1 MSNKVEIVQYSEKAI
16 AVFGDTK
23 PYINELK
30 ELGGKFNPA
39 LTHENEKKAGWIYP
53 KKALEK
59 LQELVTKI
67 NAGVVKPSEVSK
79 ASSHSS
85 SEKINS
91 VDIKVFMAL
100 VSRVER
106 LEQEIKLLH
115 EKAGITSGSSAST
128 SYKSKKEQV
137 TSNIDS
143 GSEYEEETEEERPRL
158 MRGKK

>member
-1 MSNKVEIVQYSEKAI
+1 MSTKVEIVQYSEKAI

-53 KKALEK
+53 KKVSEK

-67 NAGVVKPSEVSK
+67 NSGLVKASEVVKNSF
-79 ASSHSS
+79 
-85 SEKINS
+85 SEKSNS

-115 EKAGITSGSSAST
+115 EQSGISTASSSATSASA
-128 SYKSKKEQV
+128 SYKSKKEV
-137 TSNIDS
+137 IIDS
-143 GSEYEEETEEERPRL
+143 GSDCDVEYERPRL
-158 MRGKK
+158 MKGKK

>member
-16 AVFGDTK
+16 SVFGDTK

-30 ELGGKFNPA
+30 EIGGKFNPA

-53 KKALEK
+53 KKVLEK

-79 ASSHSS
+79 TNST
-85 SEKINS
+85 EKIS
-91 VDIKVFMAL
+91 LVDIKVFMAL

-115 EKAGITSGSSAST
+115 EKAGIIPGSRESASYNSKNEVNSGSGSD
-128 SYKSKKEQV
+128 YDEEPVVEVRRLLKK
-137 TSNIDS
+137 
-143 GSEYEEETEEERPRL
+143 
-158 MRGKK
+158 K